1 MANAPD
7 EARPGESSNAQLV
20 DDREQVV
27 AGGPEVGLPDQK
39 TALRILSGRFWRG
52 LRPLLLVLVVWEA
65 IGRLLGMSPLLLP
78 PLADIGSSLVDG
90 FASGILFQHIGFTL
104 FRLFAGFFIGGVI
117 GIVMGL
123 ISGRVRWV
131 ADWTVPLAALFLPI
145 PSLAFVPLL
154 ILWFGLGNW
163 PVILLVALASSMPV
177 FMNCYTGTLTVDPV
191 QINAA
196 QSMGAT
202 GRTLFWKVILPGALP
217 HVMGGIRVGFARGW
231 RATIAGE
238 FVAATGFGLGWF
250 IFTARSFL
258 QTANVLV
265 GIMLIGV
272 VGLIVEKMLWE
283 RIERRTVVKWGMV
296 EDVSH

>member
-1 MANAPD
+1 MANATDDAPKGGGASA
-7 EARPGESSNAQLV
+7 ELV
-20 DDREQVV
+20 DDRERVV

-39 TALRILSGRFWRG
+39 TALRILSGKLWRS
-52 LRPLLLVLVVWEA
+52 LRPLLAVLLIWEV
-65 IGRLLGMSPLLLP
+65 IGRVLDMSPLLLP
-78 PLADIGSSLVDG
+78 PLSEIGSNLVSG

-104 FRLFAGFFIGGVI
+104 FRLFTGFFIGAVI

-123 ISGRVRWV
+123 ISGRVKLV

-196 QSMGAT
+196 QSMGAS

-217 HVMGGIRVGFARGW
+217 HVMGGVRVGFARGW

-272 VGLIVEKMLWE
+272 VGLIVEKLLWE
-283 RIERRTVVKWGMV
+283 RIERKTVVKWGMV
-296 EDVSH
+296 EDTAR